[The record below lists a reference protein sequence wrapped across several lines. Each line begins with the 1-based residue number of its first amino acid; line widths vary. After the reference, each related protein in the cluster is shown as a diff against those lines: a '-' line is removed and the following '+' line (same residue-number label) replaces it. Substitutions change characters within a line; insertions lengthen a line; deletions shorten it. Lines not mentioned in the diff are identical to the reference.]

1 MNADNLLDRLAEP
14 FPADEIDWKP
24 EALSSDKT
32 RALAVAYVD
41 ARTVM
46 QRLDDVLGPGGWQD
60 DYEPLD
66 DGSAICRLRVRVNGE
81 WVVETDV
88 GSPSDQKDAG
98 DRRKASFSDAIK
110 RAGVKLGI
118 ARYLSRLPKAWC
130 DFDPKAGAFKS
141 TPQLPAWAT
150 PWVRPHQAEEL
161 GALIEAARV
170 DVEKFLTHFGI
181 DRVEHLPAV
190 KYVEAL
196 GKLRSKQQG
205 NGNPKAAAGRVT
217 SAHLPPATPA
227 G

>member
-1 MNADNLLDRLAEP
+1 MRNTDDLLERLSEP

-24 EALSSDKT
+24 QALSSDKT

-81 WVVETDV
+81 WVVKTDV

-118 ARYLSRLPKAWC
+118 ARYLSRLPKTWC

-141 TPQLPAWAT
+141 TPQLPPWAT
-150 PWVRPHQAEEL
+150 PWVTPQQAEEL
-161 GALIEAARV
+161 LALIEQAHV
-170 DVEKFLTHFGI
+170 DLGRFLDHFKL

-190 KYVEAL
+190 RFAEAL
-196 GKLRSKQQG
+196 GKLQAKRQG
-205 NGNPKAAAGRVT
+205 NGTGGAKAAQAG
-217 SAHLPPATPA
+217 
-227 G
+227 